1 MDHLKFYQLREQPFS
16 ISVDNRFYFNS
27 QQHSEALL
35 RLKYAAEH
43 RKGLAVIVGNVG
55 TGKTTLARRM
65 LDELDEKQYE
75 SALLVVIHTS
85 ISSEWLLRK
94 IAVQLGVEAPSE
106 IKADLLSQLYK
117 RLVAIHEAGKKAV
130 VLVDEAQM
138 LHNKEIMEE
147 FRGILNIE
155 YDSQKLITFI
165 FFGLSEL
172 DDAMALDK
180 PLQQRIAIRY
190 PLRSFPEAVT
200 NEYIKCRLEI
210 AGAQKPLFSEKAL
223 AAIHHYAEGIPRLIN
238 TICDNA
244 LFEGFLIK
252 KELIDEKMIQ
262 EIASDLN
269 LTTSTESKLP

>member
-1 MDHLKFYQLREQPFS
+1 MNHLEFYQLREQPFS
-16 ISVDNRFYFNS
+16 TSVDNRFYFNS
-27 QQHSEALL
+27 QQHAEALL
-35 RLKYAAEH
+35 RLKYAVEH

-65 LDELDEKQYE
+65 LDELDENQYE
-75 SALLVVIHTS
+75 SALLVVIHTA
-85 ISSEWLLRK
+85 ITPEWLLRK
-94 IAVQLGVEAPSE
+94 IAVQLGVEDPSE
-106 IKADLLSQLYK
+106 VKTDLLTQLYR
-117 RLVAIHEAGKKAV
+117 RLVAIYESGKKTV

-138 LHNKEIMEE
+138 LRNKEIMEE

-155 YDSQKLITFI
+155 YNSQKLITFI

-172 DDAMALDK
+172 DESMALDI

-190 PLRSFPEAVT
+190 PLRSFSEKVT
-200 NEYIKCRLEI
+200 KEYINYRLEI
-210 AGAQKPLFSEKAL
+210 AGVQKSLFSSAAL
-223 AAIHHYAEGIPRLIN
+223 TAIHHYSEGIPRLIN

-252 KELIDEKMIQ
+252 QELIDEKMIQ

-269 LTTSTESKLP
+269 LKPAS

>member
-1 MDHLKFYQLREQPFS
+1 MNHLEFYRLREQPFS
-16 ISVDNRFYFNS
+16 ISLDNRFYFDS
-27 QQHSEALL
+27 QQHAEALL
-35 RLKYAAEH
+35 RLKYAVEH
-43 RKGLAVIVGNVG
+43 RKGLAVIVGNIG

-65 LDELDEKQYE
+65 LDELDEAQYE
-75 SALLVVIHTS
+75 SALLVVIHTA
-85 ISSEWLLRK
+85 ITPEWLLRK
-94 IAVQLGVEAPSE
+94 IAVQLGVESPSE
-106 IKADLLSQLYK
+106 VKTDLLTQLYR
-117 RLVAIHEAGKKAV
+117 RLVDIYESGKKAV

-172 DDAMALDK
+172 DESMALDK

-190 PLRSFPEAVT
+190 PLRSFSEKVT
-200 NEYIKCRLEI
+200 KAYINYRLEI
-210 AGAQKPLFSEKAL
+210 AGAQKTLFSDTAL
-223 AAIHHYAEGIPRLIN
+223 MAIHHFSEGIPRLIN

-262 EIASDLN
+262 EIAGDLN
-269 LTTSTESKLP
+269 LKPSN